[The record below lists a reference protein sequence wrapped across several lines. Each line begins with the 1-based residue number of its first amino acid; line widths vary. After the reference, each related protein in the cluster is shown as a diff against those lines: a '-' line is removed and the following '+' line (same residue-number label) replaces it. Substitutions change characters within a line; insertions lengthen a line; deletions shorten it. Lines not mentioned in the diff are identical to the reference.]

1 VSALT
6 VMQLLPELQ
15 VGGVEQGTIEIAAAL
30 VRAGHRALVVSA
42 GGALVPALE
51 ATGATHHA
59 LPIGRKRLSTLMLA
73 GELRRL
79 IEREG
84 VDIVHARSRLP
95 AWIGRLALA
104 GLPAAIRPRWMTTVH
119 GPYTVNRY
127 SRVMV
132 SGERVIA
139 ISDFIYHY
147 VRRAWPDVA
156 AERMTVIPRGVDRS
170 RHPRDF
176 VPSQAWTAQWR
187 EQHPS
192 LSRRHALVLPGR
204 LTRWKGQEDFIRLIA
219 KLVARGLP
227 VHGLLAGGPHPR
239 KRAFERELQRLVS
252 SLEIEPAVT
261 FLGNRSDLR
270 EVLSTSACAFSLTGE
285 PEAFGRTTIEAL
297 SLGVPVIGYD
307 HGGTGE
313 ILRNIFPVGVVP
325 VGDIEA
331 AAERCAEFLARRPP
345 VPVIHPYTVERMQA
359 ATLAVYAEL
368 AASQRA

>member
-1 VSALT
+1 
-6 VMQLLPELQ
+6 MQLLPELQ

-51 ATGATHHA
+51 AAGATHHA

-73 GELRRL
+73 SELRRL
-79 IEREG
+79 IERED

-95 AWIGRLALA
+95 AWIGRLALD
-104 GLPAAIRPRWMTTVH
+104 GLPAATRPRWMTTVH

-139 ISDFIYHY
+139 ISDFICNYI
-147 VRRAWPDVA
+147 RRAWPEIA
-156 AERMTVIPRGVDRS
+156 AERITVIPRGVNRS
-170 RHPRDF
+170 HHPRDF
-176 VPSQAWTAQWR
+176 APTEAWVAQWR
-187 EQHPS
+187 EQHPA
-192 LSRRHALVLPGR
+192 LARRHALVLPGR
-204 LTRWKGQEDFIRLIA
+204 LTRWKGQEDFLRMIA
-219 KLVARGLP
+219 RLVARGLP
-227 VHGLLAGGPHPR
+227 VHGLLAGGAHPR
-239 KRAFERELQRLVS
+239 KRAFERELRRLVAT
-252 SLEIEPAVT
+252 LEIEPAVT
-261 FLGNRSDLR
+261 FLGSRSDLR
-270 EVLSTSACAFSLTGE
+270 EVLAMSACAFSLTGE

-313 ILRNIFPVGVVP
+313 ILRSIFPSGVVP
-325 VGDIEA
+325 VGDIDV
-331 AAERCAEFLARRPP
+331 AAERCAEFLAKRPP

-359 ATLAVYAEL
+359 ATLALYVEL